1 MGKLPA
7 CILFAVLLGVY
18 SSFAQ
23 ENGTELEEIES
34 VESPVITN
42 DNASEAEQQKPIE
55 EPAKD
60 NKDNEDAEVKEAESN
75 STQADN
81 SPAVSKEDTQPQQT
95 PPDTSV
101 NNEAIQDN
109 QGKLY
114 IIQPGDCLWLIA
126 DRFYKNPWR
135 WKEIWQSNK
144 YIKDPH
150 WIYPKGEL
158 VIPEIT
164 EVMAENIEPTE
175 TPQQE
180 TEQVSESQAQKEVA
194 EVKPSVE
201 EAVKVE
207 EVEEEEAEV
216 AEPQEEKEEVESAK
230 GTEEPPVAEKEAQRK
245 SSFLNESE
253 EDKNKDTKVFGRS
266 FIIPKDWVFDGYIC
280 GDREDKVMISQGDVV
295 YLDIG
300 KSGKIKPKEKGVVY
314 RREREVFSPETGE
327 LLGEMIKE
335 IGTLE
340 VAEEVQEK
348 TATARVNM
356 SKEPI
361 QVGDIVRF
369 PRLGN
374 VELKEIFGE

>member
-1 MGKLPA
+1 MGKLPV
-7 CILFAVLLGVY
+7 CILFAVFLGAY

-34 VESPVITN
+34 VESPVT
-42 DNASEAEQQKPIE
+42 
-55 EPAKD
+55 
-60 NKDNEDAEVKEAESN
+60 
-75 STQADN
+75 TADN
-81 SPAVSKEDTQPQQT
+81 PPAVSEENTQPQEAPQE
-95 PPDTSV
+95 TSV
-101 NNEAIQDN
+101 NNEASQDN

-164 EVMAENIEPTE
+164 EARAENIEPAE

-180 TEQVSESQAQKEVA
+180 TEQVSEPQAQEVA
-194 EVKPSVE
+194 EVKPGAEEMAKEEEAKEEPSQVE
-201 EAVKVE
+201 EAK
-207 EVEEEEAEV
+207 EEAEV
-216 AEPQEEKEEVESAK
+216 AEPQEEKEEVVQAQV
-230 GTEEPPVAEKEAQRK
+230 TEEPPVVEKEAQKK
-245 SSFLNESE
+245 SSLLSGS
-253 EDKNKDTKVFGRS
+253 EDKSKETKVFGRS

-314 RREREVFSPETGE
+314 RRERDVFSPETGE

-348 TATARVNM
+348 TATARINL
-356 SKEPI
+356 SREPI

-369 PRLGN
+369 PRLGSG
-374 VELKEIFGE
+374 ELKELGEGY